1 MEKLRFDF
9 KMRGASDG
17 KTTILCLTSIGTLD
31 GRSFAIPDEYQPT
44 NLHKELIMSQVYGR
58 VKNTLVK
65 RHQTRKVWITLSEN
79 MKKVYLDEEGNLLFE
94 NIYLEEIQD
103 RTDEISTAS
112 TSEDTIKKLLEKVL
126 QSKEQTSEIKNLN
139 KIAQDFMIEKFDE
152 KTSNASQWIDQFEKE
167 CVRCVVIEDR
177 KKIEI
182 LKFFLEKCSADWYT
196 CMILK
201 HSVESEWNNWKTN
214 FIETF
219 GNKGWS
225 PIRYAFNFKYQ
236 SGPLLEYA
244 LKKEKLLLQIRKSMD
259 TETLIDLIAIG
270 LPNYVSDKIDR
281 ATLQQTEDL
290 YNEIS
295 KLEHLVQKNI
305 NEKKRKPFWDF
316 KQKKSEDKNP
326 CEICEKANKGK
337 RYHPETVCWFRK
349 EEKKEDNNKK
359 IGSFKSVNNSELEV
373 ELNTEDP
380 KNLKYHH

>member
-9 KMRGASDG
+9 KTRGASDG
-17 KTTILCLTSIGTLD
+17 KTTILCLTSIGTPD
-31 GRSFAIPDEYQPT
+31 GRSFTVPDEYQPT
-44 NLHKELIMSQVYGR
+44 SLHKELITSQVYGR
-58 VKNTLVK
+58 VKNTLGK
-65 RHQTRKVWITLSEN
+65 RNQFRKVWITLTEN
-79 MKKVYLDEEGNLLFE
+79 MKKAYLDEEGNLLFE
-94 NIYLEEIQD
+94 NFYLEEIPD
-103 RTDEISTAS
+103 KVAEISTTS

-126 QSKEQTSEIKNLN
+126 ESKEQTSEVKNLN
-139 KIAQDFMIEKFDE
+139 KIAKDFMIEKFDE
-152 KTSNASQWIDQFEKE
+152 KTSNASQWIEQFEKE
-167 CVRCVVIEDR
+167 CVRCVVAEDR

-182 LKFFLEKCSADWYT
+182 LKFFLEKGSADWYT

-201 HSVESEWNNWKTN
+201 YSIESEWNNWKKKI
-214 FIETF
+214 IETF

-236 SGPLLEYA
+236 SGSLLEYG

-281 ATLQQTEDL
+281 ETLQETQDL

-295 KLEHLVQKNI
+295 KLEHLVKKNI
-305 NEKKRKPFWDF
+305 HEKKGKPFWDN

-337 RYHPETVCWFRK
+337 RFHSESICWFR
-349 EEKKEDNNKK
+349 EKEDKNKK

-380 KNLKYHH
+380 KN